1 MDRGLFPRST
11 TCPGAVWASSHFPP
25 GGIREAL
32 LEAHHVVRPER
43 LESDGSTARHVVVG
57 CEERPA
63 DLAKL
68 SAEKIRLGDPEHP
81 HGQIGLAA
89 ENIEGGVGRD
99 HLDPDGGK
107 SLVQRREPLAE
118 EANERVGRGQLNG
131 ALEPFVLSAD
141 AALERGAGGLHSL
154 RRVRRRVAGRGEDE
168 PLGNASDEARLERFL
183 ERGQTAA
190 HRRVID
196 LKRAPISV
204 PSRLSASRNRRS
216 FQSTCS
222 PPAMCALRVRA
233 QGGCT
238 IACHGSGR
246 SRGKQ

>member
-1 MDRGLFPRST
+1 M
-11 TCPGAVWASSHFPP
+11 WASSHFPP

-196 LKRAPISV
+196 LERARRAHQRAFPLQRQQESKIV
-204 PSRLSASRNRRS
+204 PVHLFTAGNVCAARPRTGGLHDCVSRL
-216 FQSTCS
+216 
-222 PPAMCALRVRA
+222 
-233 QGGCT
+233 
-238 IACHGSGR
+238 GSLAR
-246 SRGKQ
+246 